1 MASAPAFRRRP
12 FALLAVVVAALVVG
26 GLAGCGGSS
35 GKSAPT
41 TTTTSIAPAPKGLPE
56 FYAVK
61 YPLEDAPGR
70 LIKVEKVEAEGL
82 HGTMYRVMYTTRTQQ
97 GQIAAVTG
105 LVAEIGRA
113 HV

>member
-1 MASAPAFRRRP
+1 MASASALRRRP
-12 FALLAVVVAALVVG
+12 FALLAVVVAALVIG
-26 GLAGCGGSS
+26 LLAGCGGSS

-82 HGTMYRVMYTTRTQQ
+82 HGTM
-97 GQIAAVTG
+97 
-105 LVAEIGRA
+105 
-113 HV
+113 